1 MRAGLA
7 ASTVTPGSTAP
18 PSSRTTPAI
27 VPLDASCAHEI
38 AGTERRSNTARNA
51 AGRGM
56 LFLLARSHKPP
67 RHGDHG
73 SKPSSDSVWFVLPW
87 FVIVK
92 TRVFVYIG
100 AESSDIATRMQR
112 GDVDR
117 RARSAYIPAHDELPN
132 AATL

>member
-27 VPLDASCAHEI
+27 VPLDASCAREI
-38 AGTERRSNTARNA
+38 AGTESRSTIGRSA
-51 AGRGM
+51 AGRGIR
-56 LFLLARSHKPP
+56 FLLARRHKP
-67 RHGDHG
+67 RFLF
-73 SKPSSDSVWFVLPW
+73 FVPPW
-87 FVIVK
+87 LVIAE

-117 RARSAYIPAHDELPN
+117 RRRSAYIPAHEELPN
-132 AATL
+132 AATLRITVG